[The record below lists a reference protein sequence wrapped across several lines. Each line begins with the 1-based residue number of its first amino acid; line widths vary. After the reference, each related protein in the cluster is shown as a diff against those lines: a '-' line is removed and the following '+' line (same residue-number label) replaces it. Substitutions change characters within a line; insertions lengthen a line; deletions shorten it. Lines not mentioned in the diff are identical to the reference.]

1 MPGQMITLCGNV
13 AMIEVDKDHLGLDDI
28 PRLGFAG
35 VQNRAGHDEEGH
47 AGIGSPER
55 LGFQFGGKIAI
66 GFDEGRMR
74 GPVGAALFGKCADRH
89 PVLAMAEDDVG
100 IETDHCQIRL
110 NRGGAIDW
118 LDHDQHRA
126 FQAQKP
132 HSK

>member
-1 MPGQMITLCGNV
+1 M
-13 AMIEVDKDHLGLDDI
+13 
-28 PRLGFAG
+28 
-35 VQNRAGHDEEGH
+35 QNRAGHDEQRH
-47 AGIGSPER
+47 AGIGSPEC

-74 GPVGAALFGKCADRH
+74 WTVGATLFGECADRH

-110 NRGGAIDW
+110 NGGGAVVR
-118 LDHDQHRA
+118 LDHVQHRA